1 MVCCVIIFVYKYVG
15 MLVCLFFSQKKYFQI
30 FVCEIFLIHY
40 KYIRKFVRKGYSTS
54 VSLCF
59 LLLSSPSHGKVPR
72 NKGKIGQYFFQKGKI
87 SMKSSVKG
95 RPKTFFTFDLKVFGA
110 LHFFWEFYHGV
121 SCM

>member
-1 MVCCVIIFVYKYVG
+1 MVCYVIIFVHKYIR
-15 MLVCLFFSQKKYFQI
+15 MLVCLFFSGKKIYSNI
-30 FVCEIFLIHY
+30 CVIFLIHY
-40 KYIRKFVRKGYSTS
+40 KYIRMFVRIGYSTS

-59 LLLSSPSHGKVPR
+59 LLPSSPNHGKVPR
-72 NKGKIGQYFFQKGKI
+72 NKGKIGQYFSKKGKI